1 MYLSITQFDDS
12 GVKVMLGKRT
22 RFRTAVL
29 LVVAGLTGACA
40 SSPPSIQTGPGAET
54 TFDGLV
60 RVDNTSMDKVWV
72 RPDID
77 LNSYSKVIPVIAE
90 IQYASARSVSRS
102 MAMRTNQ
109 ENFPMSDEEKQ
120 RFESA
125 VREVFTAE
133 FAKSQKF
140 QVVDQPGDDVLMVRL
155 ELLDVRSTVPPEGM
169 GPGQTYV
176 RSVGDA
182 GLVVELYDS
191 QSKQILARAADRRE
205 FDYPGDRVQMTSRG
219 MNESQVKRGLEA
231 WARLMVTGL
240 DSMKT
245 Q

>member
-1 MYLSITQFDDS
+1 MKD
-12 GVKVMLGKRT
+12 KRT
-22 RFRTAVL
+22 LSRAAALLAIASLTA
-29 LVVAGLTGACA
+29 ACA
-40 SSPPSIQTGPGAET
+40 SSPPSIQTGPDAET

-60 RVDNTSMDKVWV
+60 RVDNTSMKQVWV

-77 LNSYSKVIPVIAE
+77 FNSYSKIMPVIAE
-90 IQYASARSVSRS
+90 TQYASARSVSRA

-109 ENFPMSDEEKQ
+109 ESFPMSDEEKQ

-125 VREVFTAE
+125 AREVFTAE

-140 QVVDQPGDDVLMVRL
+140 QVVDQPGEDVLTVRI

-191 QSKQILARAADRRE
+191 QSKQILVRAADRRE
-205 FDYPGDRVQMTSRG
+205 FDYPGDRVQLTSRG
-219 MNESQVKRGLEA
+219 MNEAQVKRGLEA
-231 WARLMVTGL
+231 WGRLMVGGL

>member
-1 MYLSITQFDDS
+1 
-12 GVKVMLGKRT
+12 MLGKRT
-22 RFRTAVL
+22 RFRTAAL

-40 SSPPSIQTGPGAET
+40 SSPPSIQTGPDAET

-60 RVDNTSMDKVWV
+60 RVDNTSMKQVWV

-77 LNSYSKVIPVIAE
+77 LNSYSKIMPVIAE
-90 IQYASARSVSRS
+90 TQFASAPSVSRA

-140 QVVDQPGDDVLMVRL
+140 QSVDQPGEGVLMVRL
-155 ELLDVRSTVPPEGM
+155 ELLDVKSKVPPEGM

-205 FDYPGDRVQMTSRG
+205 FDYPGDRIQLTSRG
-219 MNESQVKRGLEA
+219 MNQAQVKRGLET
-231 WARLMVTGL
+231 WARIMVAGL

-245 Q
+245 E